1 MPSEGNGSKQKE
13 GAWFIKEESYFF
25 FSGKGLKEFRLGGIE
40 AEKNSLWIA
49 LVFLRRR
56 DKIIY

>member
-1 MPSEGNGSKQKE
+1 MREMEASKKRGLGSSRKR
-13 GAWFIKEESYFF
+13 AIFF

>member
-1 MPSEGNGSKQKE
+1 MEASKKRGLGSSRKR
-13 GAWFIKEESYFF
+13 AIFF